1 MKDTALKIAPTLAQ
15 KIRLLAQC
23 PLFAGIDGK
32 ALEALALRALLK
44 EFRAGE
50 SLFEEGDPCLGIYV
64 LAHGSVRI
72 FKTSATGRQILL
84 ASESTPSSIA
94 EIPLFD
100 GGPYPASVAAAS
112 QVAVLVIRKEDFQA
126 VCREYP
132 DLAIRV
138 LAKVGTRL
146 RQLVALVEQV
156 TFGNV
161 RQRLAQT
168 LLEFQLQA
176 GTSAFTLPETHERL
190 ALRLGTVR
198 EVVSRN
204 LSRFQTEGMLTL
216 NKRNVVILDSAA
228 LQQEAETDF

>member
-1 MKDTALKIAPTLAQ
+1 MKDPFSKTPSLPAQ
-15 KIRLLAQC
+15 KIRILAQC

-32 ALEALALRALLK
+32 ALEALALRALLR
-44 EFRAGE
+44 EFRPGE
-50 SLFEEGDPCLGIYV
+50 LLFEEGDPCIGICV
-64 LAHGSVRI
+64 LARGCVRI
-72 FKTSATGRQILL
+72 FKTSSTGRQILL
-84 ASESTPSSIA
+84 AAESAPSSLA

-100 GGPYPASVAAAS
+100 GGPYPASVAASSEVTA
-112 QVAVLVIRKEDFQA
+112 LTLRKEDFQA
-126 VCREYP
+126 VCHEYP

-146 RQLVALVEQV
+146 RQLVGLVEQV

-168 LLEFQLQA
+168 LLEFHRQA
-176 GTSAFTLPETHERL
+176 GTSSFTLPETHEKL

-204 LSRFQTEGMLTL
+204 LSRFQAEGLLTL
-216 NKRNVVILDSAA
+216 HRREVVILDPAA
-228 LQQEAETDF
+228 LQQEADTEF